1 MSVRVINDAKSRV
14 WVRPAS
20 DNNNLVLDEY
30 GDLVSYSALK
40 NNANDNFNRYVSLS
54 LPPPV
59 SLSLR
64 PLSRA
69 LFAL

>member
-54 LPPPV
+54 LPP
-59 SLSLR
+59 
-64 PLSRA
+64 LSRS